1 MNNSSVKLI
10 GTAEFPEVTVSISPH
25 GDVLENMPAA
35 FTLTLSMPVGEDM
48 LVTLSN
54 GAMVTIPAGSS
65 SVVYT
70 NGTQGDDVFIDPGM
84 ISVSITSAVPASPI
98 MAAVIVDTDPAVVN
112 VTDTIDPVI
121 VRLSATPSTSEPA
134 APSTRSE

>member
-1 MNNSSVKLI
+1 
-10 GTAEFPEVTVSISPH
+10 
-25 GDVLENMPAA
+25 
-35 FTLTLSMPVGEDM
+35 
-48 LVTLSN
+48 
-54 GAMVTIPAGSS
+54 
-65 SVVYT
+65 
-70 NGTQGDDVFIDPGM
+70 M